1 MAKQDRIV
9 VLDVGTTK
17 VCVLIAN
24 LNELGLD
31 VVGIGSLPSSGLR
44 RGTIIN
50 IDSTVESIRRAV
62 EEAEL
67 MAGFPVSN
75 VSVGI
80 AGTHVKS
87 FNSSGVVGVRGREV
101 DAYDVERVIDA
112 GKAISIPPGQQIIHV
127 IPQNFIIDEQE
138 GIQEPVGMNGVRLE
152 GKMHIVTASTPGIQ
166 NLIKCTN
173 RAGLSV
179 DKVIL
184 EPLASAASVIAE
196 DEKELGVAMVDLGGG
211 TADLCIYVG
220 GALLHTAVVPIAG
233 SHITN
238 DIAMGLRTPQ
248 AEAEKL
254 KVRYGC
260 CLGDVVA
267 SEDTIEVPGVGGRK
281 PRIVARKH
289 LADIIEPRVEEIFRL
304 LRKEIESTGYADL
317 LGSGVVLTGG
327 CSLMEG
333 MPELAE
339 SILDMPVK
347 RGYPTGV
354 GGLSDVVHSPK
365 FSTAVGLLR
374 FVEEAHRKQ
383 SMGSLGEGTYYRV
396 KHILSN
402 WFKDLF

>member
-1 MAKQDRIV
+1 M
-9 VLDVGTTK
+9 
-17 VCVLIAN
+17 
-24 LNELGLD
+24 
-31 VVGIGSLPSSGLR
+31 
-44 RGTIIN
+44 
-50 IDSTVESIRRAV
+50 
-62 EEAEL
+62 
-67 MAGFPVSN
+67 
-75 VSVGI
+75 
-80 AGTHVKS
+80 
-87 FNSSGVVGVRGREV
+87 
-101 DAYDVERVIDA
+101 
-112 GKAISIPPGQQIIHV
+112 
-127 IPQNFIIDEQE
+127 
-138 GIQEPVGMNGVRLE
+138 
-152 GKMHIVTASTPGIQ
+152 
-166 NLIKCTN
+166 
-173 RAGLSV
+173 